1 MYGRIT
7 GGVNFTVTDA
17 ISLQVRASTSIGQD
31 DGDDASGFAAVRVA
45 F

>member
-17 ISLQVRASTSIGQD
+17 ITLQVRATTTLGED
-31 DGDDASGFAAVRVA
+31 EGNEASGFAALRVA